1 MTSAPSLNTDALRAI
16 VALLRRWS
24 GFVLL
29 WLARLPIQRSRADML
44 RMERRIAQLIF
55 VSAIVAGYAPGARRM
70 GSHRVGRSYR
80 GSWHS
85 FVLRNALPKLS
96 AFNQDR
102 LARIKHV
109 AANIDRYVKR
119 FMQRLA
125 RGLLMR
131 RCAKRGGA
139 PLVLISHAPGCV
151 PAFADTS

>member
-29 WLARLPIQRSRADML
+29 WLARLPIQRSRADII

-55 VSAIVAGYAPGARRM
+55 GSAFTTGFAPGAQRM

-80 GSWHS
+80 GSWHT
-85 FVLRNALPKLS
+85 FILRNALPQLS
-96 AFNQDR
+96 AFNHDR
-102 LARIKHV
+102 LTRIKHV

-119 FMQRLA
+119 FMRKLA

-139 PLVLISHAPGCV
+139 PLVLISHAPASAN
-151 PAFADTS
+151 AFADTS

>member
-24 GFVLL
+24 GFALL

-55 VSAIVAGYAPGARRM
+55 ASAVVAGYAPGAHRM
-70 GSHRVGRSYR
+70 GSHRIGRSYR

-85 FVLRNALPKLS
+85 FILRSALPKLS
-96 AFNQDR
+96 AFNRDR

-109 AANIDRYVKR
+109 AANIDLYVNR
-119 FMQRLA
+119 FKQRLA

-131 RCAKRGGA
+131 RSANRGLA
-139 PLVLISHAPGCV
+139 PRTLISRASALAC
-151 PAFADTS
+151 AFADTS